1 MSSSCWRWWCSG
13 RRSLGQNVLLQAV
26 AMELAGVPI
35 GAFSNEKVAQ
45 VLELKAGEDPMYII
59 AIGRPPAR

>member
-1 MSSSCWRWWCSG
+1 
-13 RRSLGQNVLLQAV
+13 
-26 AMELAGVPI
+26 MELAGVPI
-35 GAFSNEKVAQ
+35 GAFSDEKVAQ